1 MRASPPAALRW
12 LTLSLAGLV
21 AAAGLTLLAGPPP
34 AQGAGKVKL
43 TMFIWAGANQGV
55 VPREVVARYLQGH
68 PDVEI
73 EFWESTNA
81 VTYPKML
88 AAKQANPNA
97 PLVNFGYFNVDLAN
111 RGDADDMWVP
121 LDPARTPALTKLP
134 APLRR
139 PGNRGIGFS
148 MSHVGLMYNKNLV
161 KDPPTSWTALWDPKW
176 RGKVTFFDNNFV
188 PLVLAARMNG
198 GNEQNVEAGFKVWT
212 EQARNIR
219 ALPTTND
226 ALKNIV
232 VTGEAQIAP
241 WFGGIWK
248 FWAEEGAPLGFVNPK
263 EGAVGFP
270 LYLQVV
276 KGSTP
281 EQIKVAEEIINE
293 LMAAENNSRDALLTN
308 KIPAFPVPGL
318 AQKMDPAFDPKVI
331 ETAIW
336 LDWGVMGQKAS
347 EWRQR
352 WEKEV
357 KSKM

>member
-1 MRASPPAALRW
+1 MRLARVLLRPWTVLAL
-12 LTLSLAGLV
+12 GLV
-21 AAAGLTLLAGPPP
+21 ALLAVP
-34 AQGAGKVKL
+34 GAGHRPARAAARVKL

-55 VPREVVARYLQGH
+55 VPREVVARYLKAH

-81 VTYPKML
+81 ATYPKML

-97 PLVNFGYFNVDLAN
+97 PLVNFGYFNVDLSN
-111 RGDADDMWVP
+111 RGDTDDMWVP
-121 LDPARTPALTKLP
+121 LDPARVPALGKLP
-134 APLRR
+134 AGLRR
-139 PGNRGIGFS
+139 PGNRGLGFAIS
-148 MSHVGLMYNKNLV
+148 TVGLMYNKNLV
-161 KDPPTSWTALWDPKW
+161 KEPPATWTALWDPKW

-188 PLVLAARMNG
+188 PLVLAARLNG
-198 GNEQNVEAGFKVWT
+198 GSETNIEPGFRVWA
-212 EQARNIR
+212 EHARNLR

-241 WFGGIWK
+241 WFSGIWK
-248 FWAEEGAPLGFVNPK
+248 FWADEGAPLGLVNPK
-263 EGAVGFP
+263 EGAIAFP

-281 EQIKVAEEIINE
+281 EQIRVAEEIINE
-293 LMAAENNSRDALLTN
+293 LMTPEANSRDAQLTN
-308 KIPAFPVPGL
+308 KIPAL
-318 AQKMDPAFDPKVI
+318 ATPEFARQANPAFDPKVV

-336 LDWGVMGQKAS
+336 LDWGLMGQKAS

-357 KSKM
+357 KSRM